1 MSTSILSLL
10 NTYYPDTVTYI
21 KGTNAL
27 QSLQTLLNYATFQDI
42 NSNYVFNKEDY
53 LISLTGQGYPY
64 IYFKYILPLLT
75 DTFEKTKIVAQK
87 QLGVYQCTGIISET
101 LKTDQTIAQNI
112 ISPSSLLTKMQAANL
127 TILKVLDLSTGS
139 LLPSDLK
146 ALADNLIN
154 LNQSLK
160 DSLNII
166 DLSFNK
172 ITTVNMIGYND
183 LIATF
188 PNLKY
193 IVLLGNSLTPT
204 YLANNIIFVPYALL
218 NDASLTDT
226 QRKTHIAYYKEIST
240 YFTSS
245 SILFKSNNGKKP

>member
-1 MSTSILSLL
+1 MNTSILSLL

-21 KGTNAL
+21 KGTSAL
-27 QSLQTLLNYATFQDI
+27 QSLETLLNYATFQDI
-42 NSNYVFNKEDY
+42 NGNYVFNKEDF

-64 IYFKYILPLLT
+64 IYFKHILTLLI

-87 QLGVYQCTGIISET
+87 QLGVFRCIGMISET
-101 LKTDQTIAQNI
+101 LKTNQTVSQNI
-112 ISPSSLLTKMQAANL
+112 ISPSSLITKIQASGLT
-127 TILKVLDLSTGS
+127 TLKVLDLSTGG

-146 ALADNLIN
+146 SLADNLKN

-172 ITTVNMIGYND
+172 ITSLDIIGYNA

-226 QRKTHIAYYKEIST
+226 QRKNHIAYYNTIST

-245 SILFKSNNGKKP
+245 SIIFKPNNGKKS